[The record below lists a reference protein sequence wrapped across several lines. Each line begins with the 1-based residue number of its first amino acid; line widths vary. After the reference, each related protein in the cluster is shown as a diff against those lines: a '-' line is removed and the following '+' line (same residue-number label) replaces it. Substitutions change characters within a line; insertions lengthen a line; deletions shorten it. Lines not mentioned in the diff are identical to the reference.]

1 MDVLSNLNKNIFGE
15 NHKHA
20 SDSINFSAQAP
31 PVKKNQKIFEPKS
44 NKTSKEE
51 KEQKE
56 QKETKII
63 TNNNNL
69 GEIKKEKP
77 KVKENSDDPL
87 SYNYNKKDLRNI
99 TDPLSQMRPNSTFGY
114 PTKKKET
121 KDNKNNEK
129 KEKEKKDQNKNK
141 ENKESKENKDNTGTQ
156 KSREAVMT
164 GLFGDYSNIN
174 INKNKIGNNINPL
187 QMNQTPLNNNINPV
201 IMMNYMNLINMQ
213 NSLNQ

>member
-20 SDSINFSAQAP
+20 SDSINFSAQAQ

-44 NKTSKEE
+44 EKTTKEQ

-77 KVKENSDDPL
+77 KAKENSDDPL

-121 KDNKNNEK
+121 
-129 KEKEKKDQNKNK
+129 
-141 ENKESKENKDNTGTQ
+141 
-156 KSREAVMT
+156 
-164 GLFGDYSNIN
+164 
-174 INKNKIGNNINPL
+174 
-187 QMNQTPLNNNINPV
+187 
-201 IMMNYMNLINMQ
+201 
-213 NSLNQ
+213 